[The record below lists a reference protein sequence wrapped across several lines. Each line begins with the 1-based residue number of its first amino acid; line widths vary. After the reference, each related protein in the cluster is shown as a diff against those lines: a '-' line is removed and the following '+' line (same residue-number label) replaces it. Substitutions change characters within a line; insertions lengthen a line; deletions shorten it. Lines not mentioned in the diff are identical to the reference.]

1 MEHIRQAVERA
12 RDSQAANAGQGMAPG
27 ADWPAP
33 IPNQA
38 LHAPALDTP
47 SREVELNSAHLE
59 EFRVVAHDPTDPRS
73 KSFDMLRTQ
82 VLQSMDL
89 KEWQLV
95 AVTSPTPGCGKTLTA
110 VNLALS
116 IARQSE
122 REVLLVDMD
131 IRKPRVATTLGFRAE
146 LGLIS
151 TLEGRSSLHDA
162 MTAACVGKSRLAVL
176 PCETHAAAH
185 SEWMSSQAMT
195 SLLAEIKRQSKS
207 RIVIVD
213 LPPILVS
220 DDVISVL
227 PQIDC
232 VLFVA
237 AVGTSTLTEVKECN
251 KHLQSTSV
259 VRIVLNKVTEP
270 GTAYYYY
277 Y

>member
-12 RDSQAANAGQGMAPG
+12 RDSQAANAAQGLAPG

-33 IPNQA
+33 LPNQA
-38 LHAPALDTP
+38 LHAPAPDTP
-47 SREVELNSAHLE
+47 IREVELNSAHLE

-89 KEWQLV
+89 KEWQIV

-122 REVLLVDMD
+122 RDVLLADLD

-151 TLEGRSSLHDA
+151 TLEGRSSLQDA
-162 MTAACVGKSRLAVL
+162 MTAACVG
-176 PCETHAAAH
+176 
-185 SEWMSSQAMT
+185 
-195 SLLAEIKRQSKS
+195 
-207 RIVIVD
+207 
-213 LPPILVS
+213 
-220 DDVISVL
+220 
-227 PQIDC
+227 
-232 VLFVA
+232 
-237 AVGTSTLTEVKECN
+237 
-251 KHLQSTSV
+251 
-259 VRIVLNKVTEP
+259 
-270 GTAYYYY
+270 
-277 Y
+277 